1 MSNRITEQ
9 PFCQARVISRFL
21 KRYLCFKP
29 LYWVEK
35 KIDPQCKVG
44 RPKYK
49 RFSNFVYKVCKW
61 AMF

>member
-1 MSNRITEQ
+1 MIEVNHPPLRKT
-9 PFCQARVISRFL
+9 PVISRFL

-29 LYWVEK
+29 LYWIEK